1 MLAFLQMCIICCTF
15 ATELIMNAYELAYE
29 YVQHTNRCIF
39 LTGKAGTGKTT
50 FLRRLKTETLKQMT
64 VVAPTGVAAINAE
77 GVTIHSLF
85 QLPPQLFLPTPEARN
100 KLFSEMQMR
109 SHKQRVLRNLELL
122 VIDEVS
128 MVRAD
133 LLDTIDAVLRHFKH
147 RPNIPFGGAQVLF
160 IGDLFQLSP
169 VAREDEWRLL
179 SDYYEGPYFFQAQV
193 FRELQPVYIE
203 LDHVFRQTN
212 MAFVE
217 ILNQVRNN
225 ALTPEARMTLNSR
238 YNPYFK
244 ADKKGEHYI
253 TLSTHNSKVDAI
265 NQRELEALKGDIYTY
280 QARVKDTFPESM
292 YPIDK
297 TLTLKVGAKVMFV
310 KNDSE
315 PEKLYYN
322 GKLGTVTALSKT
334 EIQVLCEDGTEVE
347 VHTETWENLRYT
359 SETGSDQV
367 QVEVIG
373 SFTHFPLRLA
383 WAITIHKAQGL
394 TFDHVVIDAEDAF
407 AAGQVYVALSRCRS
421 LEGIVLLTPI
431 PMRALTNAREVL
443 YFTQNQLDILSTE
456 QRLAPAQTEYMTILL
471 CSLYDFRSII
481 QRLGALHR
489 QVKGMDSVQGDVAAF
504 FTTCTGGLEGLQII
518 AERFQQQIR
527 QIVYNPAAL
536 PNSPIA
542 SSSHLA
548 ERMTAAYG
556 YFAPKIEQ
564 LLASVVACPLRT
576 HDKEDAAYITQ
587 HLLDIHAELSRFEH
601 IQQRI
606 AKSLTPDGFFKARQS
621 FRWTEPALNIY
632 SQQRKMRSDA
642 SAFESLQLFYQRL
655 TIPQIAKVRNI
666 TVRTVVKHL
675 RSFIEKDV
683 LHISNFTPDDQELM
697 SK

>member
-1 MLAFLQMCIICCTF
+1 
-15 ATELIMNAYELAYE
+15 
-29 YVQHTNRCIF
+29 
-39 LTGKAGTGKTT
+39 
-50 FLRRLKTETLKQMT
+50 
-64 VVAPTGVAAINAE
+64 
-77 GVTIHSLF
+77 
-85 QLPPQLFLPTPEARN
+85 
-100 KLFSEMQMR
+100 
-109 SHKQRVLRNLELL
+109 
-122 VIDEVS
+122 
-128 MVRAD
+128 
-133 LLDTIDAVLRHFKH
+133 
-147 RPNIPFGGAQVLF
+147 
-160 IGDLFQLSP
+160 
-169 VAREDEWRLL
+169 
-179 SDYYEGPYFFQAQV
+179 
-193 FRELQPVYIE
+193 
-203 LDHVFRQTN
+203 
-212 MAFVE
+212 
-217 ILNQVRNN
+217 
-225 ALTPEARMTLNSR
+225 
-238 YNPYFK
+238 
-244 ADKKGEHYI
+244 
-253 TLSTHNSKVDAI
+253 
-265 NQRELEALKGDIYTY
+265 
-280 QARVKDTFPESM
+280 
-292 YPIDK
+292 
-297 TLTLKVGAKVMFV
+297 
-310 KNDSE
+310 
-315 PEKLYYN
+315 
-322 GKLGTVTALSKT
+322 
-334 EIQVLCEDGTEVE
+334 
-347 VHTETWENLRYT
+347 
-359 SETGSDQV
+359 
-367 QVEVIG
+367 
-373 SFTHFPLRLA
+373 
-383 WAITIHKAQGL
+383 
-394 TFDHVVIDAEDAF
+394 VVIDAEDAF

-443 YFTQNQLDILSTE
+443 YFTQNQLDISSTE

-606 AKSLTPDGFFKARQS
+606 AKSLTPDGFFKARQE
-621 FRWTEPALNIY
+621 FRWTEPMLKIY
-632 SQQRKMRSDA
+632 SQQRKIRSDA

-675 RSFIEKDV
+675 RSFIDQDI

>member
-1 MLAFLQMCIICCTF
+1 MLQMCIICSTF
-15 ATELIMNAYELAYE
+15 ATELVMNAYELAYE

-297 TLTLKVGAKVMFV
+297 TLMLKVGAKVMFV

-443 YFTQNQLDILSTE
+443 YFTQNQLDVLSTE

-481 QRLGALHR
+481 QRLNALHR

-527 QIVYNPAAL
+527 QIVYNPASL

-606 AKSLTPDGFFKARQS
+606 AKSLTPDGFFKARQE
-621 FRWTEPALNIY
+621 FRWTEPMLKIY
-632 SQQRKMRSDA
+632 SQQRKIRSDA
-642 SAFESLQLFYQRL
+642 SAFQSLQLFYQKL
-655 TIPQIAKVRNI
+655 TIPEIAKERKI

-683 LHISNFTPDDQELM
+683 LHISNFTSSDQELLE
-697 SK
+697 S

>member
-1 MLAFLQMCIICCTF
+1 
-15 ATELIMNAYELAYE
+15 MNAYELAYE

-50 FLRRLKTETLKQMT
+50 FLRRLKQECPKQIV

-85 QLPPQLFLPTPEARN
+85 QLPPQVFLPTPEAR
-100 KLFSEMQMR
+100 KQLFSEMQMR
-109 SHKQRVLRNLELL
+109 AQKQRVLRNLELL

-133 LLDTIDAVLRHFKH
+133 LLDAIDAVLRHFKH
-147 RPNIPFGGAQVLF
+147 RPNVPFGGAQLLF

-179 SDYYEGPYFFQAQV
+179 CDYYEGPYFFQAQV

-212 MAFVE
+212 QDFVE

-225 ALTPEARMTLNSR
+225 ALTPESRMKLNSR
-238 YNPYFK
+238 YNPYFQI
-244 ADKKGEHYI
+244 DKKGEHYI

-265 NQRELEALKGDIYTY
+265 NQRELDALKGDTFTY

-322 GKLGTVTALSKT
+322 GKLGTVTALSKN
-334 EIQVLCEDGTEVE
+334 EIHVLCEDSTEVD
-347 VHTETWENLRYT
+347 VHTETWENLRYI
-359 SETGSDQV
+359 SDTGSDQV
-367 QVEVIG
+367 QVDVIG
-373 SFTHFPLRLA
+373 SFTHYPLRLA

-394 TFDHVVIDAEDAF
+394 TFNHVVIDAEDAF

-431 PMRALTNAREVL
+431 PMRALTNAKEVL
-443 YFTQNQLDILSTE
+443 YFTQNQLDIATTE
-456 QRLAPAQTEYMTILL
+456 QRLAPAQTEYLHILL

-481 QRLGALHR
+481 NRLSALSR
-489 QVKGMDSVQGDVAAF
+489 QVKSMGSVQGDISAF
-504 FTTCTGGLEGLQII
+504 FTTCIGGLEGLQII

-527 QIVYNPAAL
+527 QIVYNPA
-536 PNSPIA
+536 
-542 SSSHLA
+542 SSADDSLSKLA
-548 ERMTAAYG
+548 DRLTAAAN
-556 YFAPKIEQ
+556 YFSPKIQQ
-564 LLASVVACPLRT
+564 LLASLATCPLRT
-576 HDKEDAAYITQ
+576 NDKNDATYIKQ
-587 HLLDIHAELSRFEH
+587 HVFDIHSELSRVEY
-601 IQQRI
+601 IQLRVS
-606 AKSLTPDGFFKARQS
+606 KYLSPDGFFKTRQA
-621 FRWTEPALNIY
+621 FRWIEPTLTIY
-632 SQQRKMRSDA
+632 SQQRKVRSDA
-642 SAFESLQLFYQRL
+642 SAFKSLQLFYQKL
-655 TIPQIAKVRNI
+655 TIPQIAKERKI
-666 TVRTVVKHL
+666 TIPTVVKHL
-675 RSFIEKDV
+675 RSFIDKDI
-683 LHISNFTPDDQELM
+683 LHISNFNSDDQLLFY
-697 SK
+697 K

>member
-1 MLAFLQMCIICCTF
+1 MLAFLHMCIICCTF
-15 ATELIMNAYELAYE
+15 ATELVMNAYELAYE

-334 EIQVLCEDGTEVE
+334 EIHVLCEDGTEVE

-443 YFTQNQLDILSTE
+443 YFTQNQLDILTTE

-481 QRLGALHR
+481 QRLDALHR

-548 ERMTAAYG
+548 ERMAAAYG

-606 AKSLTPDGFFKARQS
+606 AKSLTPDGFFKARQE
-621 FRWTEPALNIY
+621 FRWTEPMLKIY

-675 RSFIEKDV
+675 RSFIDQDI